1 MLKRFFELASLVLQ
15 YLIPFIVITFCYTV
29 IWIILSKRTKPGRTK
44 EKEQIEL
51 KRKKRTNRML
61 VAMVAIFAGC
71 WMPLN
76 IVHLIMEFKKNFTDS
91 TNFSIIF
98 FTAHVI
104 AM

>member
-15 YLIPFIVITFCYTV
+15 YLIPFAVITYCYTK
-29 IWIILSKRTKPGRTK
+29 IWLVLSKHTKPGNTK

-76 IVHLIMEFKKNFTDS
+76 IVHLIMEFSKNFTYS
-91 TNFSIIF
+91 ENFITIF
-98 FTAHVI
+98 FVAHVI